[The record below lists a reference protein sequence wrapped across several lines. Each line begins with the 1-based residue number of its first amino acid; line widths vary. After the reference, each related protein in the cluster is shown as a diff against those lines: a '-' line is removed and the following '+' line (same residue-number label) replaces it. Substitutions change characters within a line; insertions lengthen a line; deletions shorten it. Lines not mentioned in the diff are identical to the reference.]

1 MKTYFLALFISAT
14 LFSATAQNL
23 DPRKFIEVTGSAEMS
38 INPDEIELEI
48 VLAEY
53 NFGGKKVKLDDIQGD
68 FYKVLTKNNI
78 DTKTL
83 TLDSTNNN
91 WYWWYWWNYRNESY
105 RTKTITLKL
114 NSKTNFLK
122 LVEDL
127 NDKWTQSI
135 RISKTTH
142 NEIQRLRKEVKMEAM
157 KAAKAKA
164 TYLLESVGEEID
176 GLLSAEE
183 LPEVNPNHNN
193 FWYGNQSFTRNVS
206 NSIVSNNSSND
217 NGAIDNVGQIKLRY
231 EIKAKFKI
239 K

>member
-14 LFSATAQNL
+14 LFNANAQNP
-23 DPRKFIEVTGSAEMS
+23 DTRKFIEVTGSAEMS
-38 INPDEIELEI
+38 INPDEIELEV

-53 NFGGKKVKLDDIQGD
+53 DFGGKKVKLDNIQDD
-68 FYKVLTKNNI
+68 FYKVLIKNNI
-78 DTKTL
+78 DTKKL
-83 TLDSTNNN
+83 TLESTSDN
-91 WYWWYWWNYRNESY
+91 WYWWHWWNYRNERY

-157 KAAKAKA
+157 KAAKIKA
-164 TYLLESVGEEID
+164 TYLLESVGEEIE

-183 LPEVNPNHNN
+183 LPEVNQNNTN
-193 FWYGNQSFTRNVS
+193 FWYGRQSFTSNVS
-206 NSIVSNNSSND
+206 NSMVSNNSSND
-217 NGAIDNVGQIKLRY
+217 SGAIENVGQIKLRY
-231 EIKAKFKI
+231 EIKAKFEI

>member
-1 MKTYFLALFISAT
+1 MKTYFLALLISAT
-14 LFSATAQNL
+14 IFSATAQNL
-23 DPRKFIEVTGSAEMS
+23 ETQKFIEVTGSAEMS

-53 NFGGKKVKLDDIQGD
+53 DFGGKKVKLDDIQGD
-68 FYKVLTKNNI
+68 FYKVLIKNNI

-183 LPEVNPNHNN
+183 LPEVNPNYNN
-193 FWYGNQSFTRNVS
+193 FWYGRQSFTSNVS

>member
-1 MKTYFLALFISAT
+1 MKTYFLALFLTVT
-14 LFSATAQNL
+14 LSVANAQNL
-23 DPRKFIEVTGSAEMS
+23 DTRKFIEVTGSAEMS

-48 VLAEY
+48 VLGEY
-53 NFGGKKVKLDDIQGD
+53 DDGGKKVKLDDIQND
-68 FYKVLTKNNI
+68 FYKILKKNKI

-83 TLDSTNNN
+83 SLDSTNNN
-91 WYWWYWWNYRNESY
+91 WYWWYWWNYRNASY

-114 NSKTNFLK
+114 NSKTNFLQ

-127 NDKWTQSI
+127 NDKYTQSI

-142 NEIQRLRKEVKMEAM
+142 NEIQRLRKEVKIEAM

-183 LPEVNPNHNN
+183 LPEVNTNYNN
-193 FWYGNQSFTRNVS
+193 FWYGRQSFTSNVS
-206 NSIVSNNSSND
+206 NSVVSNNSSYD
-217 NGAIDNVGQIKLRY
+217 DGAIDNAGQIKLRY
-231 EIKAKFKI
+231 EVKAKFKI